1 MEGRLDKSPHFSKHI
16 PRGELVELL
25 SKALLYV
32 EVEAHWKGDAMTTN
46 CKTGFSLLE
55 PHICSLDPKA
65 KSVHPPPRP
74 VARDKEPEQNAK
86 TNGDTG
92 TKRKA
97 EAPSAEDSHV
107 EKRARRTPEDMD
119 IDKKVVPNVERGCR
133 WPFKNDLLFTMLDI
147 AADRVPTTEIAKAA
161 PPQQPKI
168 NYANLGRKLVDLQA
182 VRLLP
187 GHKAEVLRVIHMC
200 FLSTLIKISGFR
212 LCLESHSKFVIIN
225 RVCIYSSM
233 NVLTRI

>member
-32 EVEAHWKGDAMTTN
+32 EVEAHLKGDPMTTN

-74 VARDKEPEQNAK
+74 TPREKEPEPNTK
-86 TNGDTG
+86 INGDTG

-97 EAPSAEDSHV
+97 DGPSVGDGHV
-107 EKRARRTPEDMD
+107 EKRARRT
-119 IDKKVVPNVERGCR
+119 
-133 WPFKNDLLFTMLDI
+133 
-147 AADRVPTTEIAKAA
+147 
-161 PPQQPKI
+161 
-168 NYANLGRKLVDLQA
+168 
-182 VRLLP
+182 
-187 GHKAEVLRVIHMC
+187 
-200 FLSTLIKISGFR
+200 
-212 LCLESHSKFVIIN
+212 
-225 RVCIYSSM
+225 
-233 NVLTRI
+233 

>member
-1 MEGRLDKSPHFSKHI
+1 MSIYVLLAFQHSAFAIRMEGRLDQSPHFSKHI

-74 VARDKEPEQNAK
+74 VARDKEPEQTLK
-86 TNGDTG
+86 VNGEAG

-97 EAPSAEDSHV
+97 DPPSAEDGHV
-107 EKRARRTPEDMD
+107 EKRARRTPEAMD
-119 IDKKVVPNVERGCR
+119 VDKVIPNVARKCRLILKHNITHDSQYSCGTPVDRNVQDNIFTATQNQPCDSRQKARRPTGCSSFA
-133 WPFKNDLLFTMLDI
+133 WPQSGGTASNKYVLLF
-147 AADRVPTTEIAKAA
+147 K
-161 PPQQPKI
+161 
-168 NYANLGRKLVDLQA
+168 
-182 VRLLP
+182 
-187 GHKAEVLRVIHMC
+187 C
-200 FLSTLIKISGFR
+200 
-212 LCLESHSKFVIIN
+212 
-225 RVCIYSSM
+225 
-233 NVLTRI
+233 

>member
-1 MEGRLDKSPHFSKHI
+1 MEGRLDQSPHFSKHI

-32 EVEAHWKGDAMTTN
+32 EVEAHWKGDTMTTN

-74 VARDKEPEQNAK
+74 MARDKEPEQNAK
-86 TNGDTG
+86 INGDTG

-97 EAPSAEDSHV
+97 EAPSAADGHV
-107 EKRARRTPEDMD
+107 EKRARRTPEDKD
-119 IDKKVVPNVERGCR
+119 IDKKVVPSGERR
-133 WPFKNDLLFTMLDI
+133 HSWTFKNELLFTMLDI
-147 AADRVPTTEIAKAA
+147 AAERVPTTEIAKAA

-168 NYANLGRKLVDLQA
+168 SYANLGWNFVDLPA
-182 VRLLP
+182 VRLLH
-187 GHKAEVLRVIHMC
+187 GHKAEVLRVIC
-200 FLSTLIKISGFR
+200 ASR
-212 LCLESHSKFVIIN
+212 QC
-225 RVCIYSSM
+225 
-233 NVLTRI
+233 